1 MKTIAVMV
9 ENSRAYGR
17 SMIEGIAA
25 YAQERRGWTLRPLTV
40 EEAFTSKLDMFD
52 GVIAR
57 IANDRLA
64 DRLTQSGLPIVDTFC
79 QRIRHG
85 VAGVD
90 SNHADIAHKA
100 RTFLQSRGFQHLAY
114 CGIPGAAF
122 SNQREAAFAEADTHI
137 YSYVGRDIH
146 PIDESQFYDERVDHI
161 PDVASLAKW
170 VHSLPKPIAIF
181 CCNDLRAIQLQQVAL
196 GCGLRVP
203 QDVAL
208 LGVDNDTIL
217 CSFAV
222 VPISSIDPNA
232 FKVGYAAA
240 RVLRTMMERPVA
252 PKPHPVHHVPVGGL
266 IERRST
272 EFMPIDPPWL
282 GEVLLHI
289 ERNMRRP
296 IGASEI
302 FALARRSSTTV
313 ETVFRH
319 KLGTSVQGYI
329 GAVKLEYARK
339 LIANPA
345 LRISEIGVLC
355 GFASPQ
361 YFCRA
366 FATRFGLSPRAFR
379 HHLIARTAPRP

>member
-1 MKTIAVMV
+1 MKTIAVMI

-17 SMIEGIAA
+17 SMIEGVAA

-40 EEAFTSKLDMFD
+40 EEAFTPKLGAFD

-64 DRLTQSGLPIVDTFC
+64 QRLTATGLPIVDAFC
-79 QRIRHG
+79 QRIRPG

-90 SNHADIAHKA
+90 SDHLRIGRKA
-100 RTFLQSRGFQHLAY
+100 RAFFQARGFRHLAY

-122 SNQREAAFAEADTHI
+122 SDQREIAFVDAHTHV
-137 YSYVGRDIH
+137 YRHAGALPR
-146 PIDESQFYDERVDHI
+146 PIDESQFYDERLDHI
-161 PDVASLAKW
+161 PDARQLERWIRALPTPVA
-170 VHSLPKPIAIF
+170 VF
-181 CCNDLRAIQLQQVAL
+181 CCNDLRAIQLQQIAL

-203 QDVAL
+203 QDIAL
-208 LGVDNDTIL
+208 LGVDDDTIL
-217 CSFAV
+217 CSFAE
-222 VPISSIDPNA
+222 VPISSINPNA

-240 RVLRTMMERPVA
+240 RLLRAMMERPAA
-252 PKPHPVHHVPVGGL
+252 PKPHPVHHVPAGDI
-266 IERRST
+266 IERQST

-296 IGASEI
+296 IGANEI
-302 FALARRSSTTV
+302 FALAGRSSTTV
-313 ETVFRH
+313 ENVFRA

-329 GAVKLEYARK
+329 SAVKLEHARK
-339 LIANPA
+339 LVADPS
-345 LRISEIGVLC
+345 LRISEIGYLC

-366 FATRFGLSPRAFR
+366 FTARFGASPKSLR
-379 HHLIARTAPRP
+379 HPFG

>member
-1 MKTIAVMV
+1 MKTIALMV

-25 YAQERRGWTLRPLTV
+25 YAQERHGWTLRPLKV
-40 EEAFTSKLDMFD
+40 EEAFTAKLGRFD

-64 DRLTQSGLPIVDTFC
+64 GQLMRSGLPVVDAFC
-79 QRIRHG
+79 QRIRPG

-90 SNHADIAHKA
+90 SDHARIGHKA
-100 RTFLQSRGFQHLAY
+100 RTFFRARGFRHLAY

-122 SNQREAAFAEADTHI
+122 SDQREIAFAEPDTHV
-137 YSYVGRDIH
+137 YRPADQNLR
-146 PIDESQFYDERVDHI
+146 PIDESQFYDERLDHI
-161 PDVASLAKW
+161 PDVRSLEKW
-170 VHSLPKPIAIF
+170 VRALPKPVAVF

-208 LGVDNDTIL
+208 LGVDDDTIL
-217 CSFAV
+217 CSFAE

-232 FKVGYAAA
+232 FRVGYAAA
-240 RVLRTMMERPVA
+240 RLLRATMERPA
-252 PKPHPVHHVPVGGL
+252 AAKPHPVHHVPAGEI
-266 IERRST
+266 IERQST

-282 GEVLLHI
+282 GEILLHI

-296 IGASEI
+296 VGASEI
-302 FALARRSSTTV
+302 FALAGRSSTAV
-313 ETVFRH
+313 ENVFRD

-329 GAVKLEYARK
+329 GMVKLEYARK
-339 LIANPA
+339 LLSDPA
-345 LRISEIGVLC
+345 LRISEIGDLC

-366 FATRFGLSPRAFR
+366 FTARFGLSPRALRRRLSAF
-379 HHLIARTAPRP
+379 A